1 MNRLRMINRADPD
14 RTRATTKLVS
24 LLSGKGGVGKSILGF
39 NLAERMASSG
49 RRVLLVDADFTS
61 GNQHILA
68 NVACD
73 LGIGEYADRGLTLE
87 ETVISVSD
95 CLDLLPSIRPPEASE
110 RSERIGGRTAAILM
124 ERLRSDS
131 SAYDAVVLDHPS
143 GISETATVM
152 AHASDINLL
161 VLVPELTSISDC
173 YGLFKSLLAVNR
185 SIDCRLLINRAE
197 SDNEATYIQERFAA
211 LTEEFLERRPGY
223 LGYLLEDKSFRQ
235 SVAAQSPMASLE
247 PDSVAVRALTQLT
260 AKLASA
266 LGLPP
271 EPAPKIVEK
280 AINNYRAA
288 AEIEE

>member
-1 MNRLRMINRADPD
+1 MNRLRMINRADPG

-24 LLSGKGGVGKSILGF
+24 LLSGKGGVGKTILGF

-49 RRVLLVDADFTS
+49 RRVLLVDADFTT

-73 LGIGEYADRGLTLE
+73 LGIGEYAYRGLTLE
-87 ETVISVSD
+87 ETITSVSD
-95 CLDLLPSIRPPEASE
+95 RLDLLPSIRPPEASE
-110 RSERIGGRTAAILM
+110 RIGGCAAAILV

-131 SAYDAVVLDHPS
+131 SAYDAVVLDHSS
-143 GISETATVM
+143 GVSESATVM

-161 VLVPELTSISDC
+161 VVIPELTSISDC
-173 YGLFKSLLAVNR
+173 YGLFKSLLAANR

-197 SDNEATYIQERFAA
+197 SGDEATYIHQKFVA
-211 LTEEFLERRPGY
+211 LTEKFLEQRLGY
-223 LGYLLEDKSFRQ
+223 LGYLLEDKSYRQ
-235 SVAAQSPMASLE
+235 SVAAQAPMASLE
-247 PDSVAVRALTQLT
+247 PDSAAVRALTQLT
-260 AKLASA
+260 EKLAAA

-271 EPAPKIVEK
+271 GPVPKIVGK
-280 AINNYRAA
+280 AINNYRTT